1 MVDGVGA
8 GGISPKDLY
17 NKVQGS
23 KTEFVKQWQAEYKG
37 NPFMAEKIYNYVA
50 SMDSD
55 GTPGL
60 TPEEYKQGLN
70 DKKAL
75 AEIKLDKIYEQYV
88 AKEDIEDFVKMNQ
101 DEKLSYLE
109 GRIPHEPGREAEA
122 HIQASI
128 VLSSLNRLDTEM
140 TLIDQE
146 LLGMELEENPDAL
159 NEIKTKDGDEKQFL
173 EHSMKK
179 EQNQDLQKTQ
189 QETIKEMQN
198 QLKEEQNKQRI
209 NNKFYGLS

>member
-88 AKEDIEDFVKMNQ
+88 AKEDIEEFAKMSQ

-128 VLSSLNRLDTEM
+128 VLSSLNRLGTELM
-140 TLIDQE
+140 LIEQE
-146 LLGMELEENPDAL
+146 QDIINAQENAEKEVQKTNQEE
-159 NEIKTKDGDEKQFL
+159 T
-173 EHSMKK
+173 
-179 EQNQDLQKTQ
+179 QNQQ
-189 QETIKEMQN
+189 QNNIKN
-198 QLKEEQNKQRI
+198 FN
-209 NNKFYGLS
+209 GLV

>member
-8 GGISPKDLY
+8 SGVNPRDLY

-75 AEIKLDKIYEQYV
+75 AEIKLDKIVEQYV
-88 AKEDIEDFVKMNQ
+88 AKEDVEAFTKMNQ

-109 GRIPHEPGREAEA
+109 GRIPHDPGREAEA

-128 VLSSLNRLDTEM
+128 VLSSLNRLDTELM
-140 TLIDQE
+140 LIEQE
-146 LLGMELEENPDAL
+146 
-159 NEIKTKDGDEKQFL
+159 
-173 EHSMKK
+173 
-179 EQNQDLQKTQ
+179 QDLINAQENAEKEIQKTDQ
-189 QETIKEMQN
+189 KETPKQNDIKN
-198 QLKEEQNKQRI
+198 FN
-209 NNKFYGLS
+209 GLG

>member
-8 GGISPKDLY
+8 SRVNPRDLY

-50 SMDSD
+50 SMDTD

-60 TPEEYKQGLN
+60 TPDEYKQGLN

-88 AKEDIEDFVKMNQ
+88 PKEDAEEFAKMNQ
-101 DEKLSYLE
+101 DEKLAYLE

-122 HIQASI
+122 HIQASL
-128 VLSSLNRLDTEM
+128 VLSSINRLDTEIG
-140 TLIDQE
+140 LIDEE
-146 LLGMELEENPDAL
+146 LDI
-159 NEIKTKDGDEKQFL
+159 IKTQEETEKEVEKTNQ
-173 EHSMKK
+173 EDRK
-179 EQNQDLQKTQ
+179 EQNMH
-189 QETIKEMQN
+189 EIKN
-198 QLKEEQNKQRI
+198 FN
-209 NNKFYGLS
+209 GLG